1 MRSPDTQLSTSASG
15 MVDGAVLLRSH
26 GDDELFELSSAAAQ
40 LSVTLRG
47 DDVRDGPMEVPLER
61 INLQR
66 VTMLLEQT
74 AALLNI
80 VPEYQRPTLIAN
92 GLPTGSAPVNNI
104 VLHAESVLDELGVAT
119 LGDAARLLRDLRWF
133 DATLTVSMLA
143 ARVANHLR
151 GNTADWL
158 RTVLG
163 AHDDL
168 SDAEKRDALNE
179 PLFAPPDP
187 AVVPPSDA
195 AAPQPLATSILLQM
209 DDGIPDEG
217 NTMTCLA
224 SCDARTLHELKAVS
238 ADWRRRAR
246 EVLGAAGSAWR
257 RRPIWSVTEEGMSLV
272 ARLANAN
279 WEERREALKAMGQ
292 TLDGRFELPAHAAA
306 TLQMLADPNSKVR
319 AAAGRTLDQL
329 QPEVLVVHAPA
340 LIAMLAS
347 PEPYVHNEAAGK
359 LRKLSRR
366 KPRALDAHAA
376 VLFAMLDAAL
386 ATAAGDVAVTA
397 LTLLSL
403 AALEAHSATLIGMFQ
418 DSSSVVSDAVYGLSE
433 RMAEQADAGPEPP
446 SAAVIAMTEAHNAA
460 RIQALVVDLED
471 PVAEVRATAVVSL
484 TLLSQA
490 TLEAHSATLIGMF
503 QDPSRVVRNAVYGLT
518 ERMAEQAEAGPEPP
532 SAAVIAM
539 TEAHIAALIVDLEH
553 GDWNVRYEAVRR
565 LRRWLPEALEV
576 HVVALVELAE
586 EDPDWG
592 VRWATIKTL
601 GRLPTS
607 TLVAHTAAIVRIAS
621 DDVREEVR
629 NDAGGLLAQI
639 HAHFGE

>member
-1 MRSPDTQLSTSASG
+1 M
-15 MVDGAVLLRSH
+15 DGAVLLRSH

-74 AALLNI
+74 AALLNK

-104 VLHAESVLDELGVAT
+104 VLLAESVLDELDVAT

-143 ARVANHLR
+143 ARVARLLR
-151 GNTADWL
+151 GNTADGL

-168 SDAEKRDALNE
+168 SDAEKRAALNE

-187 AVVPPSDA
+187 ADVPPSDA
-195 AAPQPLATSILLQM
+195 AAPQPLATSILLLM

-319 AAAGRTLDQL
+319 AAAGRTLDKL

-347 PEPYVHNEAAGK
+347 PEPYVHNEAAGE
-359 LRKLSRR
+359 LHKLSWR
-366 KPRALDAHAA
+366 KPWALDAHAA
-376 VLFAMLDAAL
+376 ALFAMLDAAL
-386 ATAAGDVAVTA
+386 VTAAGDARAAAVAKSVTA

-403 AALEAHSATLIGMFQ
+403 AA
-418 DSSSVVSDAVYGLSE
+418 
-433 RMAEQADAGPEPP
+433 
-446 SAAVIAMTEAHNAA
+446 
-460 RIQALVVDLED
+460 
-471 PVAEVRATAVVSL
+471 
-484 TLLSQA
+484 
-490 TLEAHSATLIGMF
+490 LEAHSATLIGMF

-553 GDWNVRYEAVRR
+553 GDWNVRYKAVRR
-565 LRRWLPEALEV
+565 LRRWSPEALEV

-592 VRWATIKTL
+592 VRWATIQTL
-601 GRLPTS
+601 GRLPTL